1 MCHAVLELD
10 ATNLVFLIFSLKLA
24 LSLSSFT
31 LIKGS
36 LVPLGSLIPL
46 PHPEEEGTYVYL
58 KLIHIVIQQKLI
70 HCKAIILQLKKKY
83 LKRRQIPHC
92 RKLQYTYV
100 IQMK

>member
-1 MCHAVLELD
+1 MGLD
-10 ATNLVFLIFSLKLA
+10 AMILVFLIFSLKLA

-70 HCKAIILQLKKKY
+70 HCKAIILQLKKN
-83 LKRRQIPHC
+83 
-92 RKLQYTYV
+92 T
-100 IQMK
+100 